1 MDKVKVVLGYVQKYH
16 FWLLSVVAIMFG
28 LFGWMKARGTLDEE
42 YAKNKGT
49 VTGKF
54 SSLSG
59 IQQNQNP
66 PNSDW
71 AVEIAKITKQE
82 QQEVSGTWTALYEAQ
97 QQVLAWPEIMPPEFK
112 TFIKDATPNAD
123 IRPQW
128 LAAYQTEV
136 LNSEFP
142 KLAQIV
148 GAAPLSD
155 DTKTATS
162 AANATRPAAP
172 GTPAAATA
180 DAVTPLYKVQWENQ
194 DEVKKWLAFPSGAAP
209 TSFQVRLRQEDYWVY
224 QALLNI
230 IRATNAPAPYVPWI
244 KRIEDLAIG
253 ANSAQDFAAGMS
265 KGHITPLAAAEGAS
279 EAAVA
284 TPNVDAGAGD
294 PTQAAPDQGRYLAA
308 DGTILP
314 VGTSQDQQFKRL
326 PISLKLVMDQ
336 REITRLLTEC
346 ANYPLP
352 VEVRQLRI
360 NPGGA
365 GAAQTGGGAAAARGS
380 TAVTSSP
387 GDAFDVT
394 VEIHGIIYLFNP
406 PDPVK
411 LGAEATA
418 GAAAPAEG

>member
-1 MDKVKVVLGYVQKYH
+1 MDKVKVILGYVQKYH
-16 FWLLSVVAIMFG
+16 FWLLSLLAVMFG
-28 LFGWMKARGTLDEE
+28 LLGWMKARGTLDEE
-42 YAKNKGT
+42 FTKNKGT

-54 SSLSG
+54 STLSG

-66 PNSDW
+66 PNSEW
-71 AVEIAKITKQE
+71 AVAIAAITKQE
-82 QQEVSGTWTALYEAQ
+82 QKEVSDTWQSLYDAQ
-97 QQVLAWPEIMPPEFK
+97 RQVLAWPEVMPADFRD
-112 TFIKDATPNAD
+112 FIQTAAPDAE
-123 IRPQW
+123 IRQAW
-128 LAAYQTEV
+128 REAYQTEV

-155 DTKTATS
+155 DAKTATS
-162 AANATRPAAP
+162 PTSAPRPAAP
-172 GTPAAATA
+172 SAPAAVSA
-180 DAVTPLYKVQWENQ
+180 DAVTPLYTVQWENQ
-194 DEVKKWLAFPSGAAP
+194 DEVKKWLAFPGGAPP

-244 KRIEDLAIG
+244 KRIEDMAIG
-253 ANSAQDFAAGMS
+253 ANTAEDFAAGMS
-265 KGHITPLAAAEGAS
+265 KGHIAVLAAAEGAG
-279 EAAVA
+279 EAVAA
-284 TPNVDAGAGD
+284 TPNVDAGAGGD
-294 PTQAAPDQGRYLAA
+294 PTQAAPDLGRYLAA

-314 VGTSQDQQFKRL
+314 AGTSQDQQFKRL

-360 NPGGA
+360 NPGSA
-365 GAAQTGGGAAAARGS
+365 GAAQAGGGAAPARGP
-380 TAVTSSP
+380 AAATSSP

-418 GAAAPAEG
+418 AAAPAEG